1 MAAPTAEP
9 VLSPLVEALA
19 AVDLA
24 DAARPGGIRAGVEQ
38 AAGLIRTHVA
48 AWSTGPDADIVPL
61 PSNTTTEGAAA

>member
-9 VLSPLVEALA
+9 VRSPLVEALA

-38 AAGLIRTHVA
+38 AADIIRAHVA
-48 AWSTGPDADIVPL
+48 AWSEGADAEIVPL
-61 PSNTTTEGAAA
+61 PVHDTPRSAA